1 MLDQWLNVSMIIDL
15 DSDATYKQLLQILT
29 QDNGKVRFFRISIC
43 LYIYI
48 NICVY
53 WYLNRYIY
61 IYIYVLKRLSG
72 QFFYN
77 LEGKNI
83 QYIGDLTCFYLIQIV
98 QFLILHYPVHTVYGY
113 TGNDCQTSRQLCDY
127 IGNYFYTFR
136 QPYGYTINSSLSIVL
151 SLHCLRIT
159 YSTEK

>member
-1 MLDQWLNVSMIIDL
+1 MFQWL
-15 DSDATYKQLLQILT
+15 LT
-29 QDNGKVRFFRISIC
+29 WIAMPLISNCCKSWLKTMAKSVFFGS
-43 LYIYI
+43 LYVYIYI